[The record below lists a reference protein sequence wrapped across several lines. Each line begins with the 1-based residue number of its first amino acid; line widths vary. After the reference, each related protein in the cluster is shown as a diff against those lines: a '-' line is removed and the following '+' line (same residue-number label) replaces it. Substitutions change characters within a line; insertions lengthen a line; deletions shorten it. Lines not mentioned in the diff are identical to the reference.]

1 MQTIFNKF
9 LALIRYLA
17 LLLVVYFVCRLLFY
31 LFYLNY
37 FSDLSFTE
45 LLKLF
50 FFGLRFDVSAII
62 ACNALFI
69 VLFLLPVPFRSKE
82 WYSSILQYVFIITN
96 SIALLANCADLAYFR
111 FTLKRTTFD
120 VFSFMATGNDLV
132 QLLPVFLTDFWYVF
146 AIWIIL
152 CFAIFR
158 GYKKIDPP
166 VEETQI
172 APLNKY
178 GLGVLTLLLVAGASI
193 IGFRGGFQLI
203 PIYNVTAAEYTT
215 AHNIPLVLNTPF
227 SIIKTADL
235 PEITD
240 VNYFS
245 EAELKT
251 LYTPYR
257 KGKAGSFKR
266 KNIVILI
273 LESFSKEYIGY
284 FNKGKGH
291 TPFLDSLMGESLVFD
306 RAFANGKKSAE
317 GIPAVLA
324 SIPTLMNE
332 PYLSSIYGANTINS
346 IANLLKDEGYTS
358 AFYHGGT
365 NGTMNFKEFCSIA
378 GFDNYY
384 GRFEYNNEEDY
395 DGHWGIWDEP
405 YLQYFAKQL
414 NTTKQP
420 FVVSLF
426 TLSSHHP
433 YRVPDKYKTVF
444 NDGGLSMNRC
454 IRYTDYSLRKFFEK
468 AAQAEWYSNTLF
480 VITADHTGISESR
493 YYGNYIGIY
502 SIPVVFFDPEKKL
515 KGVNSTL
522 TQQTDIMPSILDYLN
537 YAKPYFA
544 FGQSVFD
551 SVQTRHNVNYINDT
565 YQLIS
570 DRYLLQF
577 DGKKATALYEYHK
590 DSLLKKNLILHK
602 TADKKSL
609 EDIIKAYVQTYNSCL
624 IHNKMRVE

>member
-1 MQTIFNKF
+1 MNFHISKLLT
-9 LALIRYLA
+9 LTRYLA

-37 FSDLSFTE
+37 FSDLSFAE

-62 ACNALFI
+62 ACNALFV

-82 WYSSILQYVFIITN
+82 WYRSILQYVFIITN
-96 SIALLANCADLAYFR
+96 SIAVLANCADLAYFR

-120 VFSFMATGNDLV
+120 VFSFMATGNDMF
-132 QLLPVFLTDFWYVF
+132 QLFPVFLTDFWYVF
-146 AIWIIL
+146 VIWIIL
-152 CFAIFR
+152 CFVISR
-158 GYKKIDPP
+158 GYKKIDVP
-166 VEETQI
+166 VEEIQI
-172 APLNKY
+172 GPLKKY
-178 GLGVLTLLLVAGASI
+178 ALGGFTLLLATGLSI

-203 PIYNVTAAEYTT
+203 PIYNVTAAEYTS

-235 PEITD
+235 PQIIEVD
-240 VNYFS
+240 YFN
-245 EAELKT
+245 EAELKA
-251 LYTPYR
+251 LYSPNR
-257 KGKAGSFKR
+257 KAKAGPFKR
-266 KNIVILI
+266 KNVVILI

-291 TPFLDSLMGESLVFD
+291 TPFLDSLMTESLVFD
-306 RAFANGKKSAE
+306 KAFANGKKSAE

-346 IANLLKDEGYTS
+346 IANLLKEEGYTS

-414 NTTKQP
+414 NTTRQP

-433 YRVPDKYKTVF
+433 YHVPDKYKTVF

-454 IRYTDYSLRKFFEK
+454 IRYSDHSLRKFFEK
-468 AAQAEWYSNTLF
+468 AARAEWYNNTLF

-502 SIPVVFFDPEKKL
+502 SIPVIFFDPEKKL
-515 KGVNSTL
+515 KGVSSTL

-537 YAKPYFA
+537 YSKPYFA
-544 FGQSVFD
+544 FGQSDFD
-551 SVQTRHNVNYINDT
+551 SVQTSHNVNYINDI

-570 DRYLLQF
+570 DKYLLQF
-577 DGKKATALYEYHK
+577 DGKKATGLYEYQK
-590 DSLLKKNLILHK
+590 DSLLKKNLLNGKITDQHEIENNL
-602 TADKKSL
+602 
-609 EDIIKAYVQTYNSCL
+609 KAYIQTYNARL
-624 IHNKMRVE
+624 IHNKMKVE

>member
-1 MQTIFNKF
+1 MQTNFNRL
-9 LALIRYLA
+9 LALTRYLA

-31 LFYLNY
+31 LFYLNH
-37 FSDLSFTE
+37 FSDLTYTE

-50 FFGLRFDVSAII
+50 FFGLRFDLSAII

-69 VLFLLPVPFRSKE
+69 VLFLLPVPFQSKK
-82 WYSSILQYVFIITN
+82 WYKSILMYVFIVTN

-120 VFSFMATGNDLV
+120 VFSFMATGNDLF

-146 AIWIIL
+146 AIWIVL
-152 CFAIFR
+152 CLAIFR
-158 GYKKIDPP
+158 GYKKIDLPA
-166 VEETQI
+166 EETQI
-172 APLNKY
+172 GPLKKY
-178 GLGVLTLLLVAGASI
+178 GLGVLTLLFAAGASI

-203 PIYNVTAAEYTT
+203 PIYNVTAAEYTS

-227 SIIKTADL
+227 SIIKTVDL
-235 PEITD
+235 PEVTD
-240 VNYFS
+240 VKYFN
-245 EAELKT
+245 EKELKT
-251 LYTPYR
+251 LYSPNR
-257 KGKAGSFKR
+257 KGKTGLFKR
-266 KNIVILI
+266 KNVVILI

-284 FNKGKGH
+284 FNNGKGH
-291 TPFLDSLMGESLVFD
+291 TPFLDSLMTESLVFD
-306 RAFANGKKSAE
+306 KALANGKKSAE

-332 PYLSSIYGANTINS
+332 PYLTSIYGANTINS
-346 IANLLKDEGYTS
+346 VANLLKDEGYTS

-384 GRFEYNNEEDY
+384 GRSEYNNEADY

-405 YLQYFAKQL
+405 YLQYFARQL

-444 NDGGLSMNRC
+444 KDGGLSMNRC
-454 IRYTDYSLRKFFEK
+454 IRYTDHSLGKFFEK
-468 AAQAEWYSNTLF
+468 ASQAEWYNNTLF

-502 SIPVVFFDPEKKL
+502 SIPVIFFDPEKKL
-515 KGVNSTL
+515 RGVNSTL

-537 YAKPYFA
+537 YSKPYFA

-551 SVQTRHNVNYINDT
+551 SVQTRHNVNYINDI

-577 DGKKATALYEYHK
+577 DGKKATALYEYQT
-590 DSLLKKNLILHK
+590 DSLLKKNLLPGK
-602 TADKKSL
+602 ATEKQSL
-609 EDIIKAYVQTYNSCL
+609 ENILKAYVQTYNSCL
-624 IHNKMRVE
+624 IHNKMKVE